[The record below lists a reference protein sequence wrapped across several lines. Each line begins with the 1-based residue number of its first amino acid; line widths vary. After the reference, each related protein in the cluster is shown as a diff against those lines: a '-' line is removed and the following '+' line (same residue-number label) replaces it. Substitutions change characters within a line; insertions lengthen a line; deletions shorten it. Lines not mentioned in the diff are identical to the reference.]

1 MLSDLA
7 YTIVYVNDMDK
18 CTAFYRDVL
27 GLPVDYVAKG
37 WTQFKTNGA
46 ALVLHPRTGGPEAA
60 NGNSVHMAFRVENLE
75 SVYRQLAEQSV
86 KFLAPPAT
94 ASFGKHATLCDPEGN
109 LIDLI
114 EWASPPTQAVSDD
127 TIVNDILQQS
137 PEAMEVLEEHGIRI
151 CGGCIILLNGSVRET
166 ADYSGLSG
174 SEMSQMVEEL
184 NEKVSHHP
192 ATGA

>member
-27 GLPVDYVAKG
+27 GLPVDYVAMG
-37 WTQFKTNGA
+37 WTQFKSIGA
-46 ALVLHPRTGGPEAA
+46 ALVLHPRTNETEISGR
-60 NGNSVHMAFRVENLE
+60 NSVHMTFRVDNLDLT
-75 SVYRQLAEQSV
+75 YRQLAEQSV
-86 KFLAPPAT
+86 KFLAPPST

-109 LIDLI
+109 PIDLI
-114 EWASPPTQAVSDD
+114 EWASPPAKAVSDD
-127 TIVNDILQQS
+127 TIVNDILHQS

-151 CGGCIILLNGSVRET
+151 CGGCIVLLNGSVRET
-166 ADYSGLSG
+166 ADYSGLSA
-174 SEMSQMVEEL
+174 SETAQMVREL
-184 NEKVSHHP
+184 NGKINHHS